1 MLAQR
6 HQCVGLEAAQQ
17 GATQTEAPVA
27 TMQIT
32 PTILE
37 PLGLSPNSLDAVPK
51 EGTEVLRA
59 RRY

>member
-1 MLAQR
+1 MLARR
-6 HQCVGLEAAQQ
+6 HQRVGLEAAQQ
-17 GATQTEAPVA
+17 GATLTARVA
-27 TMQIT
+27 TMQFT

-37 PLGLSPNSLDAVPK
+37 PRGLSPNSLHVVPK